1 MMDSC
6 IESTILSKE
15 IMTMATS
22 YKKLW
27 IILLD
32 RKMKKKD
39 LQKLAGLNHYQMAK
53 LSRGEDITTDIVG
66 QICKA
71 LGVKA
76 DDIMDFIDES
86 K

>member
-1 MMDSC
+1 MITDSR
-6 IESTILSKE
+6 IESAIFSRE
-15 IMTMATS
+15 IMDMATS

-76 DDIMDFIDES
+76 DDIMEFVDG
-86 K
+86 